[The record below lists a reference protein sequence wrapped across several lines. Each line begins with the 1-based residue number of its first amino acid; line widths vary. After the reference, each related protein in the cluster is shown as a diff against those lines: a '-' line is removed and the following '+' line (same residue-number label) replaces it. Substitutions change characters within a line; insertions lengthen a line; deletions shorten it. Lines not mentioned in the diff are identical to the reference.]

1 MIKKGEKDV
10 KLVEITVMIL
20 VQVKVEA
27 VNLGVG
33 VDQQVEAGI
42 KDCLKDIHHHHLQE
56 VIQDIIN
63 ILEVEA
69 VAEVEVEVEVI
80 QEHEID
86 GIEIGP
92 GQEVTIDIKTQD
104 VKIHLHL
111 LHRQNQQVPD
121 ILLKEKDH
129 HHHHHLLLQHQQLLH
144 LLHLVHLVLLNQ
156 VILNIEIKKC
166 TEKLEIDRVVEQKNK
181 QRKKI

>member
-1 MIKKGEKDV
+1 M

-33 VDQQVEAGI
+33 VDQQVEAEI

-69 VAEVEVEVEVI
+69 VAEVEVEVI

-86 GIEIGP
+86 DIEIGP
-92 GQEVTIDIKTQD
+92 DQEVTIDIKTQD

-121 ILLKEKDH
+121 ILLKEEDH
-129 HHHHHLLLQHQQLLH
+129 HHHHLLQHQQLLH
-144 LLHLVHLVLLNQ
+144 LLHLAHLVLLNQ

-166 TEKLEIDRVVEQKNK
+166 TEKLEIDRVVEQKITK
-181 QRKKI
+181 QNESSITMQ